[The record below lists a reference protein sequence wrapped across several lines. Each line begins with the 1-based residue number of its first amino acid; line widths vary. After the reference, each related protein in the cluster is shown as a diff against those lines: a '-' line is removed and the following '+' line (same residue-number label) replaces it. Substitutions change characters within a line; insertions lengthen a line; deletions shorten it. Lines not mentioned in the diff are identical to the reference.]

1 MKRFI
6 LCLTILIITG
16 CENSVSSNEV
26 SENTS
31 WTFVANEGNYG
42 ASNGSISM
50 IDEFGNLYE
59 TESIGDIVQSLYV
72 YEDKLIVLVNNSHKI
87 KIYDITSEGLSMP
100 GIEVSTEGS
109 SPREMVV
116 VNDML
121 YFTNW
126 NTSDVKVFNLYTY
139 NIDASIPVGSFPE
152 GIITDGNKLWVANSG
167 ENTVSE
173 IDIASLS
180 EIRHNVGQ
188 GPQNLVLHNNEIY
201 ISRTYYNSDWTETY
215 HGTSKIGSEILIA
228 DYGMGVPCGG
238 SVLTHDGN
246 VYRSFNGGLSLID
259 INLNLEESIIG
270 NYNQSDIYHIEKINN
285 NFWFAITNHD
295 DLNEIRVLDSN
306 GVELTTYQTGI
317 GPGDFTVWNK

>member
-1 MKRFI
+1 MKHFI
-6 LCLTILIITG
+6 LCLTILIVTG

-87 KIYDITSEGLSMP
+87 KIYDITPGGLSMP
-100 GIEVSTEGS
+100 GIEISTNES

-116 VNDML
+116 VDGMV

-139 NIDASIPVGSFPE
+139 NIDESISVGVMPE
-152 GIITDGNKLWVANSG
+152 GIITDGETLWIANSG
-167 ENTVSE
+167 EDTVYE
-173 IDIASLS
+173 IDISSRLVNA
-180 EIRHNVGQ
+180 IYNVGQ
-188 GPQNLVLHNNEIY
+188 GPQNLIINDGAIY
-201 ISRTYYNSDWTETY
+201 ASRTYYSADWTETY
-215 HGTSKIGSEILIA
+215 HGASKI
-228 DYGMGVPCGG
+228 
-238 SVLTHDGN
+238 H
-246 VYRSFNGGLSLID
+246 RS
-259 INLNLEESIIG
+259 IN
-270 NYNQSDIYHIEKINN
+270 D
-285 NFWFAITNHD
+285 
-295 DLNEIRVLDSN
+295 
-306 GVELTTYQTGI
+306 
-317 GPGDFTVWNK
+317 